1 MTLKHIQHLYWRA
14 GFGITPKQLQ
24 KLVGKS
30 RVQIVEDLFS
40 ASKKGTPLKVNTLE
54 LEKISAKEI
63 IRNKTIR
70 KKAIDKSLKKIRELN
85 VAWIERLVNPKELLR
100 ERMTLFW
107 ANHFVC
113 EDKNIF
119 HIQQFN
125 NTLRSN
131 ALGDFKAFAKD
142 ISKEAAMI
150 KYLNNKQNRKQSPNE
165 NFARE
170 LMELF
175 TLGKDNYTEQDI
187 KESARAFTGYNHN
200 FEGKFQLRKM
210 QHDYDQKT
218 FFGVAGFFDG
228 DDIIDIILEQKQCA
242 KFICE
247 KMYRYFVNDSIQ
259 ERHITEMVSV
269 FYPNYNIK
277 TLMRFVF
284 TSDWFYNEENIGTK
298 IKSPIDFLVGLN
310 NIVPMEI
317 KKTNDL
323 IGLQKVLGQVLL
335 KPPNVAGW
343 KGGKQWID
351 SNTILLRLKLP
362 SVLLNNGYIS
372 LIEKDDFNDRFM
384 RLIKRH
390 QNDNNPFNVESN
402 WEAFDKKFQDIQI
415 EKLKD
420 YLLSVTLTNG
430 TASLLEDL
438 SKTSKQDY
446 CIQLMSLPEYQM
458 C

>member
-131 ALGDFKAFAKD
+131 ALGDFKAFVKD

-310 NIVPMEI
+310 NIVPMEF

>member
-131 ALGDFKAFAKD
+131 ALGDFKAFVKD

-247 KMYRYFVNDSIQ
+247 KMYSYFVNDSIQ

-310 NIVPMEI
+310 NIVPMEF

>member
-247 KMYRYFVNDSIQ
+247 KMYSYFVNDSIQ

-310 NIVPMEI
+310 NIVPMEF